1 MAGRAQIHHSSP
13 LGNVQ
18 SPQRIARQP
27 DPLRIRLVIAADRAI
42 YRLAQRWLFLVNSV
56 FFAWVATIFL
66 APWLAARGHNGL
78 AYPLYA
84 FNGLFCHQRPD
95 RSFFI
100 WGHQL
105 ACCQRCAAI
114 YCSLFVFGI
123 AFAGCRKHIQR
134 PAWPL
139 LATATVLLALDGL
152 SQLAGLREST
162 PLIRVVTG
170 VLLGLGICSVLLPY
184 LEAGFAGMRAQ
195 IEQQFARLV
204 AAGRTRPLSGS

>member
-1 MAGRAQIHHSSP
+1 MASRAHIHHAAPSGDVHST
-13 LGNVQ
+13 
-18 SPQRIARQP
+18 QRIARQP
-27 DPLRIRLVIAADRAI
+27 EPLGARLVIAADRVI

-56 FFAWVATIFL
+56 FFAWVTTIFL
-66 APWLAARGHNGL
+66 APWLAAHGHNRL
-78 AYPLYA
+78 AHPLYA

-95 RSFFI
+95 RSFFL

-114 YCSLFVFGI
+114 YCSLFVFGL
-123 AFAGCRKHIQR
+123 AFAGCRTHIRR

-139 LATATVLLALDGL
+139 LAAATVLLALDGL

-170 VLLGLGICSVLLPY
+170 ALLGLGICSVLLPY
-184 LEAGFAGMRAQ
+184 LEAGFAGMRTQ

-204 AAGRTRPLSGS
+204 AAGRARLLTGS